1 VEVGATKE
9 HIFEIWARNVV
20 RGKSRVKNVTGW
32 NSGDAERKKGKRKQ
46 IERRKSYLMDRC
58 Q

>member
-1 VEVGATKE
+1 VEDGATEE
-9 HIFEIWARNVV
+9 HILEIWERNVA

-32 NSGDAERKKGKRKQ
+32 NSGDAERKKKRRKQ
-46 IERRKSYLMDRC
+46 TERRKSYLMDRC